1 MAQWFQTKVRYEKM
15 QENGSVKSVTEPYLV
30 DALSFTE
37 AEARI
42 IESLKPYISGDFT
55 VTAVKKMNLSEIFF
69 SEAGGYNYMAKV
81 GFITIDDKK
90 GVEKVKTAFMLV
102 QGLDF
107 DEALLRFKEGMKGT
121 ISDFELISLTR
132 TPILDIFPAETGVPG
147 AVTSES

>member
-1 MAQWFQTKVRYEKM
+1 MAQWFQTKVRYDKM

-42 IESLKPYISGDFT
+42 IESRKPYISGDFT

>member
-1 MAQWFQTKVRYEKM
+1 MAQWFQTKVRYDKM

-69 SEAGGYNYMAKV
+69 SETGGYNYMAKV
-81 GFITIDDKK
+81 GFITIDEKK

-147 AVTSES
+147 TVTSES

>member
-1 MAQWFQTKVRYEKM
+1 MAQWFQTKVRYDKM

-81 GFITIDDKK
+81 GFITIDEKK

-147 AVTSES
+147 TVTSES

>member
-1 MAQWFQTKVRYEKM
+1 MAQWFQTKVRYDKM

>member
-1 MAQWFQTKVRYEKM
+1 MAQWFQTKVRYDKM

-81 GFITIDDKK
+81 GFITIDEKK

-147 AVTSES
+147 TVTSEP